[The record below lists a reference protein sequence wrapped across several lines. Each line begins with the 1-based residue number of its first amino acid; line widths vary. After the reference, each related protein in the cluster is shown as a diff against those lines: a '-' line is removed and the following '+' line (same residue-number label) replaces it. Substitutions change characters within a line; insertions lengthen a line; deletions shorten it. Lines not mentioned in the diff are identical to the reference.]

1 MEDLNTYAADCVVV
15 SCCCNCLVLQIAIFI
30 FLGLPQKLVKNTR
43 KCYTKWGINRRTKRM
58 GLGCE
63 CKEKIGVDS
72 EWIKEIMSIEMEGF
86 GCIEEVEK
94 SLEEFSKNG
103 EFLFGSF
110 WGQERIQN
118 SSSMINSRNEKASFQ
133 NNQFR
138 RELKMCENKEACALT
153 HKKIITMTTQEITK
167 TKTDL

>member
-94 SLEEFSKNG
+94 SLEEFSKNELVHIRPKVSVFAG
-103 EFLFGSF
+103 ERAATLT
-110 WGQERIQN
+110 
-118 SSSMINSRNEKASFQ
+118 SSTDRMR
-133 NNQFR
+133 R
-138 RELKMCENKEACALT
+138 REEMDQVEAFMRKLCFWYMSST
-153 HKKIITMTTQEITK
+153 RH
-167 TKTDL
+167 

>member
-43 KCYTKWGINRRTKRM
+43 KCYTKWGINRRRKRM

-118 SSSMINSRNEKASFQ
+118 SSSMSSCVNDNFDLRFVSRYEII
-133 NNQFR
+133 
-138 RELKMCENKEACALT
+138 EENFYSLDY
-153 HKKIITMTTQEITK
+153 IFTTSRIEISGNK
-167 TKTDL
+167 NIH

>member
-15 SCCCNCLVLQIAIFI
+15 SCCCNCLVLQLAIFI

-43 KCYTKWGINRRTKRM
+43 KCYTKWGINRRRKRM

-94 SLEEFSKNG
+94 SLEEFSKNAREIDHKMGKFETFFNLDPPVKLAPRHDQTELVHIRPKVSVFAG
-103 EFLFGSF
+103 E
-110 WGQERIQN
+110 
-118 SSSMINSRNEKASFQ
+118 
-133 NNQFR
+133 
-138 RELKMCENKEACALT
+138 RELRL
-153 HKKIITMTTQEITK
+153 
-167 TKTDL
+167 